1 MTKAFE
7 TVFNGGGST
16 VETRLTALQDAG
28 LLRDAFIARYEQ
40 PAVKAIADQ
49 IHVRIDSMNA
59 VDRDHVNVV
68 YSILLD
74 QTAVL
79 DHLPGEAVR
88 EAGTW
93 LVSRRSYCQVA
104 TLGES
109 TVPEACR

>member
-1 MTKAFE
+1 
-7 TVFNGGGST
+7 VFNGGGP
-16 VETRLTALQDAG
+16 VESRLTALQDAG

-49 IHVRIDSMNA
+49 IHVRIDSMSR
-59 VDRDHVNVV
+59 VDANHVDVV

-79 DHLPGEAVR
+79 DHLPGQAVR
-88 EAGTW
+88 EGGKW

-104 TLGES
+104 TLGEP